1 MRTKFLLF
9 DCETTGLPH
18 RRNLSPWDVS
28 GWPRLVQLAWE
39 FYDSF
44 GNPED
49 MHCHIIRPDGFE
61 IPAEATRI
69 HGISHSRAVREGE
82 DLIRVLDEFGE
93 AIERPEITLVAHNLD
108 FDRGVVGAEF
118 IRSNKK
124 FNLFEIPA
132 LCTMKTTT
140 DLCRLPRLSGPG
152 FKWPTLEELHLHLFS
167 RSYKRPHHAL
177 SDLRACAR
185 CFFRLVEEGYYY
197 FP

>member
-1 MRTKFLLF
+1 MSTTFLLF
-9 DCETTGLPH
+9 DCETTGLPL
-18 RRNLSPWDVS
+18 RRNLSPSEVS

-39 FYDSF
+39 FYDSS

-49 MHCHIIRPDGFE
+49 MHCQIIRPDGFE
-61 IPAEATRI
+61 IPPEATGI
-69 HGISHSRAVREGE
+69 HGISHSLAVRDGV
-82 DLIRVLDEFGE
+82 DLIQVLDEFGE
-93 AIERPEITLVAHNLD
+93 AIERPEITLVAHNID

-124 FNLFEIPA
+124 FNLFEIPG

-140 DLCRLPRLSGPG
+140 DLCRLPRWSGPG
-152 FKWPTLEELHLHLFS
+152 FKWPTLEELHRHLFS

-177 SDLRACAR
+177 NDLRACAR
-185 CFFRLVEEGYYY
+185 CFFRLVEEGYYH